1 VVIDNPAPTTSSG
14 SPAQPPTSTPSSPS
28 PSPSPS
34 VSPTPPARPAA
45 PSPNPSAKPTPKPT
59 PTPTPTPGKP
69 ACGTFTADQIAWA
82 AHEIGVSQGALKSAL
97 KAHPAA
103 VCCLPHPTKECHP
116 DKAELAKLA
125 KQVAALAHQAAHD
138 KSTAADKD
146 KGKSTSDDKGKGAD
160 SADHGKRHD
169 TGHDNG
175 HDTGHSNGHSKPGC
189 GRAR

>member
-1 VVIDNPAPTTSSG
+1 M
-14 SPAQPPTSTPSSPS
+14 
-28 PSPSPS
+28 
-34 VSPTPPARPAA
+34 
-45 PSPNPSAKPTPKPT
+45 
-59 PTPTPTPGKP
+59 
-69 ACGTFTADQIAWA
+69 
-82 AHEIGVSQGALKSAL
+82 
-97 KAHPAA
+97 AHPAA

-116 DKAELAKLA
+116 DKAELAKLF
-125 KQVAALAHQAAHD
+125 KQVAALAHRGDHD

-175 HDTGHSNGHSKPGC
+175 HSNGHSKPGC